1 MLMGKLKDLTGQRF
15 GRLVVIERAENY
27 VQPSGQKKT
36 QWRCKCDCGNEIIT
50 VGYNLTRGLCTS
62 CGCVRIERLVQMNKT
77 HGKSNHI
84 LFSKWEHMK
93 DRCYNPKD
101 KRYKNYGG
109 RGIKICNEW
118 LNSFES
124 FYEWSLENGYKDGL
138 TIDRIDV
145 NGNYEP
151 NNCRWTT
158 WDVQCNNRTNNV
170 YIEYNGEI
178 NTLKQWCDIL
188 NIDYKKAHNRI
199 HKLKWDVKRAF
210 EEV

>member
-1 MLMGKLKDLTGQRF
+1 MGKLKDLTGQRF
-15 GRLVVIERAENY
+15 GRLVVMERAESY
-27 VQPSGQKKT
+27 IQPSGQKKT

-50 VGYNLTRGLCTS
+50 VGYNLTRGLTTS
-62 CGCVRIERLVQMNKT
+62 CGCVRTERLIKMNKT

-93 DRCYNPKD
+93 DRCCNPND

-109 RGIKICNEW
+109 RGIKICDEW

-124 FYEWSLENGYKDGL
+124 FYKWSIENGYEDGL
-138 TIDRIDV
+138 TIDRINV

-158 WDVQCNNRTNNV
+158 WNIQCNNRTNNV
-170 YIEYNGEI
+170 YIEYNGETK
-178 NTLKQWCDIL
+178 TLKQWCDIL

-199 HKLKWDVKRAF
+199 HKLKWDAKRAF
-210 EEV
+210 EEA